1 MRKETLLLSACAALL
16 VGCAK
21 DIPSPLHG
29 DDRVALSVQARL
41 DGEMTKASPITAV
54 PDFAMYGYTYASG
67 SSVGTLNYCIGEK
80 MTKDG
85 TTFSSTALYPAV
97 PAGINL
103 LLLGVAPYGEGGWSG
118 PADDATGTPVL
129 TYRMPASVAD
139 QKDVIVSAYS
149 TSTGFD
155 GTCDMTFSHILS
167 GVRFAFVD
175 GGSFNGKVV
184 SVALRNI
191 HSAGTYTVGT
201 GWSGQKTPATT
212 SQTINKS
219 VTASSTGA
227 ITSDEQTF
235 IVLPQ
240 SLPSNAEIEIVA
252 NDGVTDRTL
261 TASLSGRTFETG
273 KMYTFNLD
281 LTSLLGQELFIES
294 IDLTSWEYDPSQYG
308 VSKVMSYTGTV
319 SAGAFTLPEMTLSK
333 GTSLIIDW
341 GDGSDVERCGAAGA
355 MNFSHSYA
363 SSGSKTISMYAK
375 GGTISF
381 YADHPKGDG
390 PFAVYNEDI
399 VKARYCIDLSKYD
412 FMTKSSVGASLQETA
427 NCYVIRETG
436 EDYRFPLVYGNGIKG
451 GAANPDAYEYRSDLT
466 NGGAFVDHAGNRIT
480 SPYILTQTGLTE
492 SQVTAELLWSTKSG
506 MISDVSIKNGYVSFN
521 VNSLGGNAS
530 IVLKSGSTVLWS
542 WHIWATDYSL
552 SAPQGMLNYDLG
564 TETSGSTTYYCFYQW
579 GRKDPFPE
587 ANSSTWTK
595 QSKYISNM
603 STTITNPFVMFYDVD
618 EGWIT
623 TSYHHYCQTEYKN
636 NWCAATDNYNKDFAT
651 VVKTIYDPCP
661 PGFHVPQ
668 YSWFKDGAYS
678 NSKYTVKGLEIPQGK
693 HWSEYDK
700 AVNSSIGIRWTA
712 DAYNALSGSACG
724 FRSSG
729 TRYNS
734 SDYFERG
741 NGGLVRPVKSE

>member
-85 TTFSSTALYPAV
+85 TSFSSKALYPAV
-97 PAGINL
+97 PSGINL
-103 LLLGVAPYGEGGWSG
+103 LLVGVAPYGEGGWSG

-129 TYRMPASVAD
+129 TYRMPSSVAD
-139 QKDVIVSAYS
+139 QKDVVVSTYS

-167 GVRFAFVD
+167 GVRFALAE
-175 GGSFNGKVV
+175 GGSFGGKVV

-219 VTASSTGA
+219 VTASSAGA

-240 SLPSNAEIEIVA
+240 SLPADAEIEIVA

-273 KMYTFNLD
+273 KIYTYSLNLS
-281 LTSLLGQELFIES
+281 SLQGDNLIIES
-294 IDLTSWEYDPSQYG
+294 VDLTSWEYDASQYG
-308 VSKVMSYTGTV
+308 ASKVMDYTATIP
-319 SAGAFTLPEMTLSK
+319 AGEFRFPEMVIEE
-333 GTSLIIDW
+333 GTRLIIDW
-341 GDGSDVERCGAAGA
+341 GDGSPLERCSASGRMLFGH
-355 MNFSHSYA
+355 NYA
-363 SSGSKTISMYAK
+363 SAASRTVSIYAIEGSMTFFTGYARGSGPYT
-375 GGTISF
+375 
-381 YADHPKGDG
+381 
-390 PFAVYNEDI
+390 VYNET
-399 VKARYCIDLSKYD
+399 VCRAYFFNDLSKYD
-412 FMTKSSVGASLQETA
+412 FLTGTAVGSSSQETA
-427 NCYVIRETG
+427 NCYVVGETG
-436 EDYRFPLVYGNGIKG
+436 AYGFPLVYGNGIRG
-451 GAANPDAYEYRSDLT
+451 GAANPDAYSERQTFT

-480 SPYILTQTGLTE
+480 SPYILTQTGIDE
-492 SQVTAELLWSTKSG
+492 GACRAEVLWTTKSG
-506 MISDVSIKNGYVSFN
+506 MISDVSVRDGYVSFT

-530 IVLKSGSTVLWS
+530 IALKQGDTTVLWS
-542 WHIWATDYSL
+542 WHIWATDYGL
-552 SAPQGMLNYDLG
+552 SAEQGMLNHDLG
-564 TETSGSTTYYCFYQW
+564 DYAGYSCYYEW

-587 ANSSTWTK
+587 SMSVSTAG
-595 QSKYISNM
+595 Q
-603 STTITNPFVMFYDVD
+603 TTIADMAPTVRNPETVYQDYEVTILWTQCYNFC
-618 EGWIT
+618 T
-623 TSYHHYCQTEYKN
+623 KEYRN
-636 NWCAATDNYNKDFAT
+636 NWDADSDTRASDSK

-661 PGFHVPQ
+661 PGFTIPRYNYFKECKYDRNSRAFTLLGQ
-668 YSWFKDGAYS
+668 TLAGGKYWDPLKESWTNTG
-678 NSKYTVKGLEIPQGK
+678 V
-693 HWSEYDK
+693 
-700 AVNSSIGIRWTA
+700 RWTSGRYYA
-712 DAYNALSGSACG
+712 SDTGLYCGTCAL
-724 FRSSG
+724 FSSSSV
-729 TRYNS
+729 TYNS
-734 SDYFERG
+734 YKPAG
-741 NGGLVRPVKSE
+741 GLGLVRPVRAE